1 MTMQGGSRPTCPN
14 CGQDNE
20 LDSRFCRNCGN
31 ALALTCARCR
41 QGNEAG
47 SNYCRNCGNTLTA
60 NTVPASS
67 VPTPAAA
74 PAALVCPRCQHRN
87 EPESQFCYNC
97 GLPLTEEGGRVSTAR
112 PGLQAFA
119 LGRPA
124 GFWVRAGAL
133 IIDTVIVS
141 ALFGLALLQFT
152 DTSLAGYFRDA
163 YAGEGTVLLDLLDA
177 AITFAYATLLVGAFA
192 TTVGKRFFNMYI
204 VRTDGT
210 RVSYRRALGREAAT
224 ILSLILLGVGY
235 FMVAFRA
242 DKRALH
248 DLIADTVVIR
258 R

>member
-1 MTMQGGSRPTCPN
+1 M
-14 CGQDNE
+14 
-20 LDSRFCRNCGN
+20 
-31 ALALTCARCR
+31 
-41 QGNEAG
+41 
-47 SNYCRNCGNTLTA
+47 
-60 NTVPASS
+60 
-67 VPTPAAA
+67 
-74 PAALVCPRCQHRN
+74 
-87 EPESQFCYNC
+87 
-97 GLPLTEEGGRVSTAR
+97 
-112 PGLQAFA
+112 
-119 LGRPA
+119 
-124 GFWVRAGAL
+124 
-133 IIDTVIVS
+133 
-141 ALFGLALLQFT
+141 LQFT

-163 YAGEGTVLLDLLDA
+163 YAAEGTVLLDLLDA

-248 DLIADTVVIR
+248 DLIVDTVVIR